1 MRTSV
6 IVPTYNA
13 SDRLARTI
21 ETVLAQQCRP
31 AEIIVID
38 DGSTDATAHICRNF
52 GDSIIYHRTD
62 NGGQQAARNLGA
74 SIATGDWLSLLDH
87 DDLWDPDYLAEVDR
101 FVISRNIEV
110 VWCNC
115 RTLRENSQSSTV
127 TIQDRFRQLA
137 PAGFWQTRGIAPDER
152 WSVLQHYGWR
162 DYLTFHPPQPS
173 VTSIRRDVY
182 QRIGGFDPR
191 LRNNNA
197 ENMEFELRAVRSAR
211 IGIIWQP
218 LVSITDHTA
227 SAGADTNK
235 TIVDVVAL
243 LEFVLQHH
251 RLTADETDAIT
262 EAIQQRLPRA
272 ISGAFALRDFR
283 ALRHYA
289 TTSKPGLDWKTR
301 IKLAIARLPRP
312 LAGRLATILE
322 K

>member
-1 MRTSV
+1 VRTSV

-38 DGSTDATAHICRNF
+38 DGSTDATAQTCRNF

-87 DDLWDPDYLAEVDR
+87 DDLWDPEYLAEIDR
-101 FVISRNIEV
+101 FVSHHNIDV

-115 RTLRENSQSSTV
+115 RTLRETAQSATV
-127 TIQDRFRQLA
+127 TVPDRFRQLA
-137 PAGFWQTRGIAPDER
+137 PAGFWQTRAIATDEH
-152 WSVLQHYGWR
+152 WSILQHYGWR

-182 QRIGGFDPR
+182 HRIGGFDPR

-197 ENMEFELRAVRSAR
+197 ENMEFELRAVRAAR

-218 LVSITDHTA
+218 LASITDHTA

-251 RLTADETDAIT
+251 SLTADETDAVT

-272 ISGAFALRDFR
+272 ISGAFAMRDFHTLHR
-283 ALRHYA
+283 YA
-289 TTSKPGLDWKTR
+289 TTSKPDLDWKSR

-312 LAGRLATILE
+312 LAGRLAAILE

>member
-21 ETVLAQQCRP
+21 EAVLAQQYRP

-38 DGSTDATAHICRNF
+38 DGSTDATAQTCRNF
-52 GDSIIYHRTD
+52 GNSIIYHRTD

-87 DDLWDPDYLAEVDR
+87 DDLWDPEYLAEVDR
-101 FVISRNIEV
+101 FVANHDVDV

-115 RTLRENSQSSTV
+115 RTLRETPQSATV
-127 TIQDRFRQLA
+127 TVQDRFRQHA
-137 PAGFWQTRGIAPDER
+137 PANFWQTRGIAPDEH
-152 WSVLQHYGWR
+152 WSVLQHYGYR

-197 ENMEFELRAVRSAR
+197 ENMEFELRTVRAAR

-218 LVSITDHTA
+218 LACITDHTA

-251 RLTADETDAIT
+251 SLTADEIDAIT

-272 ISGAFALRDFR
+272 ISGAFALHDFHT
-283 ALRHYA
+283 LRRYA
-289 TTSKPGLDWKTR
+289 ATSKPGLDWKSR

-312 LAGRLATILE
+312 LAGGLAAILE

>member
-1 MRTSV
+1 VRTSV

-13 SDRLARTI
+13 SDRLARSI

-38 DGSTDATAHICRNF
+38 DGSTDATAQTCRNF
-52 GDSIIYHRTD
+52 GDSILYRRTD
-62 NGGQQAARNLGA
+62 NAGQQAARNLGA

-87 DDLWDPDYLAEVDR
+87 DDLWDPEYLAEVDR
-101 FVISRNIEV
+101 FVVSHNIDV

-115 RTLRENSQSSTV
+115 RTLRETAQSATV
-127 TIQDRFRQLA
+127 TVEDRFRQLA

-152 WSVLQHYGWR
+152 WSVLQHYGCR

-182 QRIGGFDPR
+182 HRIGGFDPR

-197 ENMEFELRAVRSAR
+197 ENMEFELRTVRSAR

-218 LVSITDHTA
+218 LAAITDHTA

-243 LEFVLQHH
+243 LEFVLRHH
-251 RLTADETDAIT
+251 RLTTDETDAIT
-262 EAIQQRLPRA
+262 EAIQQRLPLA
-272 ISGAFALRDFR
+272 ISGAFAMRDFHT
-283 ALRHYA
+283 LRHYA
-289 TTSKPGLDWKTR
+289 ATSKPDLDWKTR
-301 IKLAIARLPRP
+301 IKLAIARLPP
-312 LAGRLATILE
+312 PVASRLAALLE

>member
-13 SDRLARTI
+13 SDRLGRTI
-21 ETVLAQQCRP
+21 KAVLAQQCRP

-38 DGSTDATAHICRNF
+38 DGSTDATAQTCRNF
-52 GDSIIYHRTD
+52 GDSIIYHCTD

-87 DDLWDPDYLAEVDR
+87 DDLWDPEYLAEVHS
-101 FVISRNIEV
+101 FVTSHNIDV

-115 RTLRENSQSSTV
+115 RTLRETAQSATV
-127 TIQDRFRQLA
+127 TVPDRFRQRA
-137 PAGFWQTRGIAPDER
+137 PAGFWQTRGIAPDEH

-197 ENMEFELRAVRSAR
+197 ENMEFELRALRSSR

-251 RLTADETDAIT
+251 RLTTDETDAIT

-272 ISGAFALRDFR
+272 ISGAFAMRDFHT
-283 ALRHYA
+283 LRRYA
-289 TTSKPGLDWKTR
+289 ATSKPSLDWKSR
-301 IKLAIARLPRP
+301 IKLVIARLPHSVAGH
-312 LAGRLATILE
+312 LAAILE

>member
-1 MRTSV
+1 VRTSV

-38 DGSTDATAHICRNF
+38 DGSTDSTAQTCRNF
-52 GDSIIYHRTD
+52 GDRIIYRRTN

-87 DDLWDPDYLAEVDR
+87 DDLWDPGYLAEVDR
-101 FVISRNIEV
+101 FASSNDIDV

-115 RTLRENSQSSTV
+115 RTLREATQSATV
-127 TIQDRFRQLA
+127 TVPDRFRQLA
-137 PAGFWQTRGIAPDER
+137 PAGFWQTRGIAPDEH
-152 WSVLQHYGWR
+152 WSVLKHYGWR

-197 ENMEFELRAVRSAR
+197 ENMEFELRTLRSAR

-251 RLTADETDAIT
+251 HLTMEETDTIT

-272 ISGAFALRDFR
+272 ISGAFALRDFQ
-283 ALRHYA
+283 ALSHYA
-289 TTSKPGLDWKTR
+289 TTAKPDLDWKSR

-312 LAGRLATILE
+312 LAVRLAALLE

>member
-13 SDRLARTI
+13 GDRLARTI
-21 ETVLAQQCRP
+21 EAVLAQQCRP
-31 AEIIVID
+31 SEIIVID
-38 DGSTDATAHICRNF
+38 DGSTDATAQTCRNF

-87 DDLWDPDYLAEVDR
+87 DDLWDPEYLAEVDR
-101 FVISRNIEV
+101 FVTNHNIDV

-115 RTLRENSQSSTV
+115 RTLRETAQSATV
-127 TIQDRFRQLA
+127 TVPDRFRQHA
-137 PAGFWQTRGIAPDER
+137 PAGFWQTRGIAPDEH
-152 WSVLQHYGWR
+152 WSVLEHYGYR

-211 IGIIWQP
+211 IGVIWRP
-218 LVSITDHTA
+218 LASITDHTA

-251 RLTADETDAIT
+251 SLTADETNAIT

-272 ISGAFALRDFR
+272 INGAFAMRDFH

-289 TTSKPGLDWKTR
+289 ATSKPSLDWKTR

-312 LAGRLATILE
+312 VAGRLAAILE

>member
-1 MRTSV
+1 VRTSV

-13 SDRLARTI
+13 SDRLVRTI

-31 AEIIVID
+31 AEIIIID
-38 DGSTDATAHICRNF
+38 DGSTDATAQTCRNF
-52 GDSIIYHRTD
+52 GNSIIYHRTN

-87 DDLWDPDYLAEVDR
+87 DDLWDPEYLAEVDR
-101 FVISRNIEV
+101 FVASHDVDV

-115 RTLRENSQSSTV
+115 RTLRETTQSSMVTV
-127 TIQDRFRQLA
+127 ADRFRQHA
-137 PAGFWQTRGIAPDER
+137 PAGFLQTRGIAPDEH
-152 WSVLQHYGWR
+152 WSVLQHYGCR

-197 ENMEFELRAVRSAR
+197 ENMEFELRVVRSAR

-218 LVSITDHTA
+218 LASITDHTA

-251 RLTADETDAIT
+251 RLTGEETDAID

-272 ISGAFALRDFR
+272 ISGAFALRDFH
-283 ALRHYA
+283 ALRRYA
-289 TTSKPGLDWKTR
+289 TTSRPSLDWKSR

-312 LAGRLATILE
+312 LAGRLAAILE